1 MLEQHAIHTSL
12 FRPVLFAGAE
22 PTVVILEGLTAGGLL
37 FGAGFHIATIAL
49 AVFYVT
55 VVHAVMVR
63 LAAQDPQIS
72 QLYIR
77 SLGGRDYYPA
87 HSALNARTM
96 VVRPSIQL
104 VR

>member
-1 MLEQHAIHTSL
+1 MLEQHTIHTSL

-22 PTVVILEGLTAGGLL
+22 PSVVILEGLTAGGLVL
-37 FGAGFHIATIAL
+37 GVGFHVATIAL
-49 AVFYVT
+49 AIFYLT
-55 VVHAVMVR
+55 VVHAVMVQ

-77 SLGGRDYYPA
+77 SLTGRDYYPA
-87 HSALNARTM
+87 HSTIDAPNI

-104 VR
+104 AR

>member
-1 MLEQHAIHTSL
+1 MLEHHAIHTSL

-37 FGAGFHIATIAL
+37 FGVGFHIATIAL

-77 SLGGRDYYPA
+77 SLTGRDYYPA
-87 HSALNARTM
+87 HSALAAPID

>member
-1 MLEQHAIHTSL
+1 MLEQHTVHTSL

-22 PTVVILEGLTAGGLL
+22 PAAVVVEGLVAGGLL
-37 FGAGFHIATIAL
+37 LGVGFHIATIGL
-49 AVFYVT
+49 AMFYVT

-63 LAAQDPQIS
+63 LASDDPEIS

-77 SLGGRDYYPA
+77 SLSGRDYYPPHA
-87 HSALNARTM
+87 SLTADELDA
-96 VVRPSIQL
+96 RPSIPS

>member
-1 MLEQHAIHTSL
+1 M
-12 FRPVLFAGAE
+12 
-22 PTVVILEGLTAGGLL
+22 VILEGLTAGGLL
-37 FGAGFHIATIAL
+37 FGVGFHIAIIAL

-77 SLGGRDYYPA
+77 SLTGRDYYPA
-87 HSALNARTM
+87 HSALNAPIV
-96 VVRPSIQL
+96 VVRPSIQSL
-104 VR
+104 R